1 VVSARTCSEKPCS
14 PQSRITTCECALRD
28 LDITCSS
35 SDCIFM
41 LQLRLLA
48 MDGRTWRES
57 RTKGRVLN
65 LFRGQESSHVLQAID
80 I

>member
-1 VVSARTCSEKPCS
+1 
-14 PQSRITTCECALRD
+14 
-28 LDITCSS
+28 
-35 SDCIFM
+35 M

-48 MDGRTWRES
+48 MDGRIWREP

-65 LFRGQESSHVLQAID
+65 LFKGQESSHVLQAID